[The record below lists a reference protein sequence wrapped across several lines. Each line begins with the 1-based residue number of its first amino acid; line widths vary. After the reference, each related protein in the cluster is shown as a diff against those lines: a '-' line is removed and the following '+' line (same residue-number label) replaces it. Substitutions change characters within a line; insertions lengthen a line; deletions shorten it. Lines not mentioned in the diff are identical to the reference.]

1 MQSLPMAPSSCSL
14 DSPALDEQLA
24 RYRIAGQG
32 AVTLART
39 PERAVVRISERVPD
53 AVVDELIAV
62 ERACCPFFELD
73 WEADGRRLTV
83 AVPSERHLPA
93 LELILRALDADPPPA
108 AGRPL
113 ENPLH
118 TMVIGATP
126 PAQDP

>member
-14 DSPALDEQLA
+14 DSAALDEQLA
-24 RYRIAGQG
+24 RYRLAGQG
-32 AVTLART
+32 AVIVERGAQ
-39 PERAVVRISERVPD
+39 RAVVRISERVPV
-53 AVVDELIAV
+53 ALVDELIAV

-73 WEADGRRLTV
+73 WDAGRRRLTV
-83 AVPSERHLPA
+83 AVPSERDLPA
-93 LELILRALDADPPPA
+93 LELILDALGADPPPA

-126 PAQDP
+126 PAHDP